1 MLQILRHLRNIFM
14 LATAIFGSS
23 YFFQKNIG
31 NDLIGFLY
39 IGILGAMG
47 FFITLGLLWYLK
59 RKESHG
65 F

>member
-1 MLQILRHLRNIFM
+1 MIISL
-14 LATAIFGSS
+14 IFGSS

-31 NDLIGFLY
+31 NDLIGFLF
-39 IGILGAMG
+39 IGTIGVIG

>member
-1 MLQILRHLRNIFM
+1 MRQILRHLRNIFIV
-14 LATAIFGSS
+14 ATAIFGSS
-23 YFFQKNIG
+23 YFFENNIG

-39 IGILGAMG
+39 IGILGTIG
-47 FFITLGLLWYLK
+47 FCITTGLLWYLK